1 MATSQTRKDNGVLP
15 QCAKGPRKVQI
26 TVHGVEMS
34 VTNGRQ
40 VFISYVKV
48 KDSSGYLNL

>member
-1 MATSQTRKDNGVLP
+1 MASQTRKGNWALP
-15 QCAKGPRKVQI
+15 KRAKGPRKVQI
-26 TVHGVEMS
+26 TAYAVEMS